1 MSYSKE
7 EDPEVAIAFREALED
22 LQKNDQ
28 YAIDNLT
35 VIAKESTEHAQ
46 ALCRELETHIKNT
59 RPEFKLPALY
69 LLDSLVKHVG
79 TPYTVYLSH
88 NLYSTFFDA
97 FTVVDEKT
105 RRAMDE
111 LFRSWKQPVPESRD
125 PRPVFPMEVT
135 QRIDTSLSRYRSVAE
150 KHRQEEEQARMQ
162 KMQRQMP
169 SRYPPHLQQGR
180 TPTPNGGYPYQPPQ
194 IVGQNSNPNSQDIAA
209 MMKGFQQQST
219 PQYPPPAVPGPAPM
233 PPNRFGQAPPGYS
246 PPPQNNPAMPYGYP
260 VSPAPPIMSHQARL
274 DKLRAD
280 VQGLIDR
287 ARAHLTRYPHDQ
299 EKIKLLGNLQNL
311 KSVVDGGSLV
321 LSQIQSTE
329 LVVANLARE
338 LPPLP
343 PAAPP
348 QQLPQFNP
356 ALIQSILAGST
367 PQPTPPQP
375 YQQQGFAPPPAVS
388 TPQYAHATPA
398 PAVSLPPNMAQIMS
412 LLQPAQPPSA
422 NTTPQTQAAT
432 PAQPSLLDTLRAAGL
447 LGATPVAPP
456 AATPSYHPPQSQPQ
470 IPYQTLTPAGNDV
483 RLDSASSLKMR
494 RPFLIQKWF
503 EDKSDQC
510 RQCGMRFPATE
521 AGKKAKSVHLDWH
534 FKVNSRV
541 TDSMKS
547 AVNRSWYI
555 DERDWVNFREE
566 LDGYLGVVADASGG
580 KGWSKKAPKEHFVP
594 VPTDV
599 TKANQPCSICQEK
612 FDVEWHKETEQPV
625 WKDALK
631 VGNKYYHASCYADVK
646 KNNAAAA
653 ALMERG
659 ASSTPDPV
667 LGKRTFQ
674 DFNQDLKAEVSRP

>member
-22 LQKNDQ
+22 LQRNDQ

-69 LLDSLVKHVG
+69 LLDSLVKHIG

-105 RRAMDE
+105 RGAMDE
-111 LFRSWKQPVPESRD
+111 LFCSWKKPVPESRD
-125 PRPVFPMEVT
+125 SRPVFPMEVT
-135 QRIDTSLSRYRSVAE
+135 QRIDTSLIRYRNVAE
-150 KHRQEEEQARMQ
+150 KRRQEEEQARIQ

-194 IVGQNSNPNSQDIAA
+194 IVGQNSNPNPQDIAA
-209 MMKGFQQQST
+209 MMKDFQQQSA
-219 PQYPPPAVPGPAPM
+219 PQYPPTAVQAPAAL
-233 PPNRFGQAPPGYS
+233 PPNRYGQAPPGY
-246 PPPQNNPAMPYGYP
+246 PQPPQNTTAMPYGYSA
-260 VSPAPPIMSHQARL
+260 SPAPSIMSHQARL

-287 ARAHLTRYPHDQ
+287 ARAHLARYPHDQ
-299 EKIKLLGNLQNL
+299 EKTKLLGNLQNL
-311 KSVVDGGSLV
+311 KAVVDGGSLV

-343 PAAPP
+343 PAAPL
-348 QQLPQFNP
+348 QQVPQFNP

-375 YQQQGFAPPPAVS
+375 YQQQGYAPPPVVS
-388 TPQYAHATPA
+388 TPQYAPATPA
-398 PAVSLPPNMAQIMS
+398 PAAALPPNMAQIMS
-412 LLQPAQPPSA
+412 LLQTAQPSSA

-447 LGATPVAPP
+447 LGATPVAPTV
-456 AATPSYHPPQSQPQ
+456 ATPSYPPPQSQPQ
-470 IPYQTLTPAGNDV
+470 NPYQNVTPAGNDV

-494 RPFLIQKWF
+494 RPYLIQKWF

-541 TDSMKS
+541 TDSVKS

-580 KGWSKKAPKEHFVP
+580 KGSSKKAPKEHFVP

-612 FDVEWHKETEQPV
+612 FDVEWHTETEQPV

-659 ASSTPDPV
+659 TSSTPDPV

-674 DFNQDLKAEVSRP
+674 DFNQDLKAEMSRP

>member
-1 MSYSKE
+1 ML
-7 EDPEVAIAFREALED
+7 IFH
-22 LQKNDQ
+22 Q
-28 YAIDNLT
+28 
-35 VIAKESTEHAQ
+35 
-46 ALCRELETHIKNT
+46 T

-180 TPTPNGGYPYQPPQ
+180 TPTPNEGYPYQPPQ

-388 TPQYAHATPA
+388 TPQYAHTTPA

-483 RLDSASSLKMR
+483 RLDSASSLKM
-494 RPFLIQKWF
+494 
-503 EDKSDQC
+503 
-510 RQCGMRFPATE
+510 
-521 AGKKAKSVHLDWH
+521 
-534 FKVNSRV
+534 
-541 TDSMKS
+541 
-547 AVNRSWYI
+547 
-555 DERDWVNFREE
+555 
-566 LDGYLGVVADASGG
+566 
-580 KGWSKKAPKEHFVP
+580 
-594 VPTDV
+594 
-599 TKANQPCSICQEK
+599 
-612 FDVEWHKETEQPV
+612 
-625 WKDALK
+625 
-631 VGNKYYHASCYADVK
+631 
-646 KNNAAAA
+646 
-653 ALMERG
+653 
-659 ASSTPDPV
+659 
-667 LGKRTFQ
+667 
-674 DFNQDLKAEVSRP
+674 